1 MSRTCIHSIPVFCLH
16 APARYNPLT
25 RMAATSNVTT
35 VKRRLSENLRRVRDT
50 IATACKKS
58 RRDPDTVR
66 IIAVTKYVE
75 LEVIRQALEL
85 GIVDIGESRA
95 QHLNQ
100 RAGMI
105 QEFIERRSVL
115 AGKKDAAMRP
125 RWHMIGHLQR
135 NKVKLVV
142 PWVELVHSVDSL
154 RLAEDLHQQAGKV
167 GKVVDILLQVNTS
180 GEKSKFGIAVG
191 AIPHLIEH
199 LAAWPGIRLCGLMTM
214 APVESTPA
222 ELRLYFDRLK
232 DVFEDLKGDR
242 RLGPQFKE
250 LSMGMS
256 GDYQIAIECGATMV
270 RLGSTLFE
278 GLMTQPTHEEEHDA

>member
-1 MSRTCIHSIPVFCLH
+1 MSS
-16 APARYNPLT
+16 
-25 RMAATSNVTT
+25 TSNVTT
-35 VKRRLSENLRRVRDT
+35 VKRKLSENLRRVRET
-50 IATACKKS
+50 IAAACKKG
-58 RRDPDTVR
+58 RRDPEDVR
-66 IIAVTKYVE
+66 VIAVTKYVE

-85 GIVDIGESRA
+85 GILDIGESRP
-95 QHLNQ
+95 QQLNQ

-142 PWVELVHSVDSL
+142 PWAELVHSVDSL
-154 RLAEDLHQQAGKV
+154 RLAEDIHQQAEKV

-199 LAAWPGIRLCGLMTM
+199 LVTWPGIRLCGLMTM
-214 APVESTPA
+214 APLQSTPA

-232 DVFEDLKGDR
+232 DVFDDIRGDR
-242 RLGPQFKE
+242 RLGPYFKE

-256 GDYQIAIECGATMV
+256 GDYQLAIECGATMV
-270 RLGSTLFE
+270 RLGSILFE
-278 GLMTQPTHEEEHDA
+278 GLMTQPTHDDESDA